1 MMSLIASI
9 WGILGVLML
18 LTFAVARLTPIA
30 LGIFDHE
37 LMWHH
42 WVILTATVAFMAY
55 SEGYRGFHLSFSP
68 RVAARTLYLS
78 QNPTLLHTLLS
89 PFFCMGFIHAR
100 KSRKIAAFAL
110 TFMIIIFV
118 VLAQKLAQPWR
129 GILDAG
135 VVVGLSIGIISLIYW
150 LAVAFTSSE
159 FTISPELPVEEN

>member
-1 MMSLIASI
+1 
-9 WGILGVLML
+9 
-18 LTFAVARLTPIA
+18 
-30 LGIFDHE
+30 
-37 LMWHH
+37 
-42 WVILTATVAFMAY
+42 
-55 SEGYRGFHLSFSP
+55 
-68 RVAARTLYLS
+68 
-78 QNPTLLHTLLS
+78 
-89 PFFCMGFIHAR
+89 MGFIHAR